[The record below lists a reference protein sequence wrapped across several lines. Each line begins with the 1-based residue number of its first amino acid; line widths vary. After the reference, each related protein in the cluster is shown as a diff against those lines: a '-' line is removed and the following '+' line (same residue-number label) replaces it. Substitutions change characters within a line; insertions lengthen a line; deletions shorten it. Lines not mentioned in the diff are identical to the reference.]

1 MTIILLK
8 NTSEIDFNQLDIS
21 YFNYYPNEAFLEYTY
36 FIDAN
41 SNSLSLTNIIT
52 EAVSEDIQE
61 DIKNIPNQV
70 EYSFSRVAGTQGQK
84 ALLRLNPFFF
94 NNNRIEKIVPLM

>member
-1 MTIILLK
+1 ISPAQVGKVNINWGNDNNIAKK

-70 EYSFSRVAGTQGQK
+70 
-84 ALLRLNPFFF
+84 
-94 NNNRIEKIVPLM
+94 